1 MNCDGKKFGVALLSV
16 LMLVAALPR
25 AAFAGII
32 ETQTVLN
39 TENRAEALSRI
50 DRALSQDQVGQKLAQ
65 MGVDR
70 ASIDTRLA
78 SLTDVELASLADRL
92 DTAPAG
98 GDVLALVGA
107 VFVVLLILELVGVID
122 IFKNVGP
129 ARR

>member
-98 GDVLALVGA
+98 GDVLAVVGV
-107 VFVVLLILELVGVID
+107 VFIVLLILELVGVID